1 MKQLDDITKK
11 LVGKSGAPERPV
23 KNEKGKPITEIQEM
37 RNRWV
42 EHFEELLN
50 RSSSSDPPNIEAAHT
65 DLPML
70 LHGRSKKSG

>member
-11 LVGKSGAPERPV
+11 LVGKYGNPERSV
-23 KNEKGKPITEIQEM
+23 KNEEGKPITEIQEM

-50 RSSSSDPPNIEAAHT
+50 KSAPLDPPDIEAAHT

-70 LHGRSKKSG
+70 LHG